1 MKEMNDDYKDLET
14 KYKRKI
20 EQSLNYSNNNYND
33 ENDEEYYKS
42 SDYLEFRRAMFS
54 KNLSRYEKAC
64 KFFGNLIKIEP
75 SEKSKKQIEDAI
87 TKAHLNITSSD
98 AFSFA
103 ILFPAIILIVLLLGS
118 FLFSFIFGTSLDIF
132 LVLIS
137 LMMCGALMYILYE
150 MPMYIANKTRI
161 QASNQMIEAVF
172 YVVSYM
178 RHTPN
183 LELAIEFAANHLPMP
198 LSLDFRKI
206 LWDIQVGRFSN
217 VKDSL
222 ESYLETWRETNL
234 EFIESFNLIEGSLL
248 ESSESRRVDLLDR
261 ALNVLLD
268 ETYEN
273 MLTYSRAL
281 KGPIT
286 TLNMFGIVMP
296 LLGLVILPLVIG
308 FLGNIEWYHI
318 AVIYDVILPLF
329 VFYLS
334 RKILTSRPAGSG
346 GIDIKELNKDN
357 KNSSI
362 NILIIL
368 GGIALIL
375 LGFLPVILY
384 GIAGDEA
391 DFAIFAGNIKFLD
404 YRIDSNG
411 RIRGPFGTLSVM
423 MSVSIPIGLAL
434 MIGLKRYLD
443 TKKLMTLRKNV
454 LELEK
459 EYSSALFQLGNRL
472 ADGLPVEVAFDNVA
486 ETIRETSA
494 GSMFKVIS
502 MNIQKLGMGV
512 YEAIF
517 HSKLGVVNL
526 FPSNIVKSSMR
537 ILTQTIKKGPRIAS
551 VAMINVGKYIQQIQ
565 RIDARLKDLLSE
577 VTSSIK
583 SQVSFIAPIIAGIVV
598 GLTGMLSGIIGE
610 INKRITELETTTG
623 NAGLADTLTT
633 MFSNNIPPYHFQ
645 IIIGIYLIE
654 VIYIMSVLNNSI
666 ENGDDKIYE
675 DYLIGNNLIKSM
687 LLYAV
692 IVVIMSFI
700 FGTVSSSIAQA
711 LI

>member
-222 ESYLETWRETNL
+222 ESYLETLRETNL

-486 ETIRETSA
+486 KTIRETSA

-598 GLTGMLSGIIGE
+598 GLTGMLTGIIGE